1 MGHDMSRSR
10 MVGRRLN
17 VREIGAAVMFLLSPV
32 LYFIFSET
40 PKAALYQ
47 TTAEHGLLLI
57 TVPIGLVLVWL
68 AERRPPA
75 QGQQP
80 TPVWARL
87 MPGGATGPRPTVP
100 ALFPNA
106 TALRDGSRAK
116 EGRAGPTTGKT
127 PSGYRYEANQEAT
140 APRGEGTAPGGET
153 TAAGGNTGTS

>member
-1 MGHDMSRSR
+1 MGHDTSRSR

-57 TVPIGLVLVWL
+57 TVPVGLVLVWL

-87 MPGGATGPRPTVP
+87 LPGGATGVVAPVWV
-100 ALFPNA
+100 LVLKA
-106 TALRDGSRAK
+106 TALRDIH
-116 EGRAGPTTGKT
+116 
-127 PSGYRYEANQEAT
+127 
-140 APRGEGTAPGGET
+140 
-153 TAAGGNTGTS
+153 

>member
-1 MGHDMSRSR
+1 MGHDTSRSR

-57 TVPIGLVLVWL
+57 TVPAGLVLVWL
-68 AERRPPA
+68 AERPPPA

-80 TPVWARL
+80 TPVLGRL
-87 MPGGATGPRPTVP
+87 LLGGATGGLCQVPRCY
-100 ALFPNA
+100 LNA
-106 TALRDGSRAK
+106 TPMRA
-116 EGRAGPTTGKT
+116 
-127 PSGYRYEANQEAT
+127 
-140 APRGEGTAPGGET
+140 
-153 TAAGGNTGTS
+153 

>member
-1 MGHDMSRSR
+1 MGHDTPRSR
-10 MVGRRLN
+10 MVGGRLN

-57 TVPIGLVLVWL
+57 TVPAGLVLVWL

-80 TPVWARL
+80 PPVWAPPL
-87 MPGGATGPRPTVP
+87 LGGAPGPRPTVSVLLPNPPPFRRARTPP
-100 ALFPNA
+100 A
-106 TALRDGSRAK
+106 T
-116 EGRAGPTTGKT
+116 
-127 PSGYRYEANQEAT
+127 
-140 APRGEGTAPGGET
+140 
-153 TAAGGNTGTS
+153 

>member
-1 MGHDMSRSR
+1 MGHDTPRSR
-10 MVGRRLN
+10 MVGGRLN

-57 TVPIGLVLVWL
+57 TVPVGLVLVWL

-80 TPVWARL
+80 TDRKSTRL
-87 MPGGATGPRPTVP
+87 NSSHVAISYAV
-100 ALFPNA
+100 FC
-106 TALRDGSRAK
+106 
-116 EGRAGPTTGKT
+116 
-127 PSGYRYEANQEAT
+127 
-140 APRGEGTAPGGET
+140 
-153 TAAGGNTGTS
+153 